1 MTTTTH
7 EMMHAEHRYWE
18 NEIKLWREDLR
29 AWQHELAKTQGGL
42 KQLEEALAKHART
55 LQQHSSALRLEEQ
68 KADAHEHEI
77 VKYEQ
82 GGEGEELFDMARE
95 HSREAQ
101 RHADHRA
108 AHEQLKR
115 LHHTVIAH
123 WNVLLKALC
132 PRAEPTPKADKSA
145 IVVSN

>member
-1 MTTTTH
+1 MITTTH

-18 NEIKLWREDLR
+18 NEINLWREDLR
-29 AWQHELAKTQGGL
+29 AWQHELAKTQGEM
-42 KQLEEALAKHART
+42 KQFEEALTGHGRT
-55 LQQHSSALRLEEQ
+55 LQQHGAALRLEEL

-95 HSREAQ
+95 HSHEAL
-101 RHADHRA
+101 RHAEHRA

-132 PRAEPTPKADKSA
+132 PPSEPMPKADQPATVLPK
-145 IVVSN
+145 